1 MSYFGFASR
10 MAQKRIYV
18 DKHSIDLP
26 KQTDVLNFRK
36 PWDHAARPA
45 DIKISKVVKRATFER
60 QPTPLHDYINFK
72 GMSGNEILINLNNVH
87 NLGQQEMM
95 AGLLELAKRDKK

>member
-1 MSYFGFASR
+1 

-18 DKHSIDLP
+18 DKHSINLP
-26 KQTDVLNFRK
+26 KKADGVLNFRK

-87 NLGQQEMM
+87 NLG
-95 AGLLELAKRDKK
+95 